1 MGGKPARP
9 AISTVTIHGFM
20 FLVRL
25 FDPSG
30 ILCFINMIITM
41 SKTCLLSIEA
51 NIIQLRLKTEDNA
64 ITSISL
70 FLVICLILPKIP
82 LTRILTSTTVFII
95 NIRR

>member
-41 SKTCLLSIEA
+41 SKTV
-51 NIIQLRLKTEDNA
+51 Q
-64 ITSISL
+64 
-70 FLVICLILPKIP
+70 
-82 LTRILTSTTVFII
+82 
-95 NIRR
+95 